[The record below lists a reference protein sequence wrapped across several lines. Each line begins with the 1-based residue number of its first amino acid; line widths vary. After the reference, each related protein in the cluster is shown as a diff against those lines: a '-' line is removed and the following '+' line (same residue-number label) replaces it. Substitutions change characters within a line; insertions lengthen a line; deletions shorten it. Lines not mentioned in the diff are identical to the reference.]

1 MNRQLASIIWPFMA
15 QTKQHF
21 WSRLASFCFVLC
33 LHPLLGT
40 SCTQAQDVQSEAA
53 MAAYADA
60 ANFQTGGAIDLAID
74 GWQSFLTKYPKHPM
88 VADAAHYLGVCY
100 MQQEMPDYSAAA
112 KAFGTALQKPKYDLR
127 EESLANYG
135 WCNYISS
142 GEGEQK
148 DQAKLQLALDAFQ
161 RLLKESPK
169 TRFMDRALFY
179 SGEAAY
185 GMGNSQQAIGYY
197 DRMLKMPTAK
207 ASQLRCDAFYARGVA
222 YEELKQFDEALNSFR
237 QLLQVCDRAELI
249 TDVQLR
255 MGDMLIMRKD
265 YAAAIDSFS
274 DAMESTQQADD
285 RAYALF
291 RQAFAHVQNKAP
303 AEAAKKYDRLL
314 VEYPK
319 SKYAS
324 AAILASA
331 QSTYRSGD
339 IDEAAKRFRRVL
351 QQNNRI
357 AATEAAHWLARIEI
371 KKQRPADAAR
381 IAREQI
387 QRGVEGRF
395 AVDLRLD
402 LAEALSMNSQTL
414 KESMTMFERI
424 YRENRD
430 SPLASRALYNAAFS
444 ALQIQDPEKALSL
457 ALEFI
462 KRFPNDQLVP
472 DIKFVAAES
481 QLLTKQNSAAA
492 DTYTHL
498 LESTRKD
505 NLQRP
510 IWVLR
515 AGSALITA
523 ERFKDVTRIL
533 RTELANLPEQTQKAE
548 AHFLIGQAFR
558 KAGDNKQ
565 AANAFQ
571 ASVASDPN
579 WARADE
585 ALLLSGQ
592 SRAAFGDTGNAI
604 NDWQQVIKR
613 GKNPA
618 MVAQATYQLA
628 QLANANQK
636 YKEAIELYNQVL
648 DGQTTLELLPYAL
661 YGKGNALM
669 QTQNFKA
676 ALQPLTEMLQKHPN
690 HPLQGE
696 AMLARGIAR
705 RNLGQNAGAGEDLEN
720 FLRTKPTGISLGH
733 ALFEA
738 ALIDQKNKQ
747 AGKAAAKL
755 ESLIRQVP
763 DYPSTDEVLYELG
776 WALQD
781 SSDERGAI
789 SSFNRL
795 VKEYPTSPLVAES
808 AYYLGQKAYS
818 ESRWQDAAKHFQLAC
833 TKAKDKALAEKAYYR
848 LGWSRF
854 KTEDYA
860 ASEQAFSEMANNYPQ
875 GELIFDAKTMVAEC
889 RFKRS
894 EYQTALAGYEVARA
908 GIESRNETAKNVL
921 DKSERQVRELVFLHG
936 GQSAAQLK
944 KWQTAIE
951 WYNALRKRF
960 PSSEYLPQIF
970 YETGFAYQQL
980 EQTAQALQFY
990 QEVADNYRTSAAA
1003 RARFMMGEIHFANRD
1018 YDKAIPEFQRV
1029 MYGFGA
1035 DQAPAD
1041 IKNWQAKSG
1050 FEAARCSDLLLQE
1063 AKTENARSKAKN
1075 YATGFYQY
1083 VLEKHPNHELAA
1095 KSRDRL
1101 EKLK

>member
-1 MNRQLASIIWPFMA
+1 MNKQLAPITWPFIA
-15 QTKQHF
+15 QTTQSV
-21 WSRLASFCFVLC
+21 WSRSAIFCFVLC
-33 LHPLLGT
+33 LHLSLEM
-40 SCTQAQDVQSEAA
+40 SHVQAQDANSEAA

-100 MQQEMPDYSAAA
+100 MQQEMPDYVAAA
-112 KAFGTALQKPKYDLR
+112 KAFGKALQKPTYELR
-127 EESLANYG
+127 EESLANFG
-135 WCNYISS
+135 WCNYIAS
-142 GEGEQK
+142 GEGKQR
-148 DQAKLQLALDAFQ
+148 DQAKLKLALDAFQ

-197 DRMLKMPTAK
+197 DRMLTMPNAK
-207 ASQLRCDAFYARGVA
+207 ASQLKCDALYARGVA
-222 YEELKQFDEALNSFR
+222 YEELKQFDQALISFR
-237 QLLQVCDRAELI
+237 QLLKDCDRAELI
-249 TDVQLR
+249 TDVLLR
-255 MGDMLIMRKD
+255 MGDMLIMQKD
-265 YAAAIDSFS
+265 YVTAIDTFSAAIN
-274 DAMESTQQADD
+274 STQEPDD

-291 RQAFAHVQNKAP
+291 RQAFAHVQAKAP

-314 VEYPK
+314 AEYPK
-319 SKYAS
+319 SSYAS

-331 QSTYRSGD
+331 QSTYRSGNV
-339 IDEAAKRFRRVL
+339 DEAAKRFRRVL
-351 QQNNRI
+351 KQNNRT
-357 AATEAAHWLARIEI
+357 AATEAAHWLCRIEI
-371 KKQRPADAAR
+371 KKQRSAEAAR

-387 QRGVEGRF
+387 QRGAAGPF

-402 LAEALSMNSQTL
+402 LAESLSMNPQTL
-414 KESMTMFERI
+414 DESMTMFEQI
-424 YRENRD
+424 YREHVD

-444 ALQIQDPEKALSL
+444 ALQIQNPRKALTLS
-457 ALEFI
+457 LEFI
-462 KRFPNDQLVP
+462 KRFPNDVLVP

-492 DTYTHL
+492 DTYIHL
-498 LESTRKD
+498 LESTRND
-505 NLQRP
+505 NMQRP

-523 ERFKDVTRIL
+523 ERFQDVTRIL
-533 RTELANLPEQTQKAE
+533 KSELENLPEPGQKAE
-548 AHFLIGQAFR
+548 AHLLIGQAFR
-558 KAGDNKQ
+558 KTGDDKQ

-571 ASVASDPN
+571 ASIAADSN

-585 ALLLSGQ
+585 TLLLSGQ
-592 SRAAFGDTGNAI
+592 SRAASGDTGNATK
-604 NDWQQVIKR
+604 DWQRVIKR

-618 MVAQATYQLA
+618 MVAQAKYQLA
-628 QLANANQK
+628 QLANTKQR
-636 YKEAIELYNQVL
+636 YQEAIELYDQVIN
-648 DGQTTLELLPYAL
+648 GESSQELLPYAL

-669 QTQNFKA
+669 QTQNFRA
-676 ALQPLTEMLQKHPN
+676 AVKPLTEMLEKHPK
-690 HPLQGE
+690 HPLEGE

-705 RNLGQNAGAGEDLEN
+705 RNMGQDSEAAEDLAT
-720 FLRTKPTGISLGH
+720 FLRTKPSGLSLGH
-733 ALFEA
+733 ALYEA

-747 AGKAAAKL
+747 SDKAAAKL
-755 ESLIRQVP
+755 ETLTREVP
-763 DYPSTDEVLYELG
+763 DYPSMDAVLYELG
-776 WALQD
+776 WSLQESGND
-781 SSDERGAI
+781 PAAI
-789 SSFNRL
+789 NYFNQL
-795 VKEYPTSPLVAES
+795 VKEYPTSPLVADS
-808 AYYLGQKAYS
+808 AYFLGQKAYS
-818 ESRWQDAAKHFQLAC
+818 KRRWQDAAEQFKLVCAT
-833 TKAKDKALAEKAYYR
+833 TKDNALAEKAHYR
-848 LGWSRF
+848 LGWSMF
-854 KTEDYA
+854 KTENYV
-860 ASEQAFSEMANNYPQ
+860 ASEQSFSKMANDYPQ
-875 GELIFDAKTMVAEC
+875 GELVFDAKTMIAEC

-894 EYQTALAGYEVARA
+894 EYQTALAGYEAARA

-921 DKSERQVRELVFLHG
+921 NKSERQVRELVFLHG

-980 EQTAQALQFY
+980 EKTEKALEFY
-990 QEVADNYRTSAAA
+990 QEVANNYRNSTAA
-1003 RARFMMGEIHFANRD
+1003 RARFMMGEIYFSNRE

-1029 MYGFGA
+1029 MYGFGS
-1035 DQAPAD
+1035 DQAPED

-1050 FEAARCSDLLLQE
+1050 FEAGRCSDLLLQE
-1063 AKTENARSKAKN
+1063 AKTDNAKDKAKN

>member
-15 QTKQHF
+15 QTRQQYWF
-21 WSRLASFCFVLC
+21 RLAIFCLVLS
-33 LHPLLGT
+33 LHPLLGM
-40 SCTQAQDVQSEAA
+40 SRIQAQDAKSEAA

-88 VADAAHYLGVCY
+88 TADAAHYLGVCY
-100 MQQEMPDYSAAA
+100 MQQEMPDYVAAA
-112 KAFGTALQKPKYDLR
+112 KAFGKALQKPKYNLR

-135 WCNYISS
+135 WCNYIAS
-142 GEGEQK
+142 GEDEPR
-148 DQAKLQLALDAFQ
+148 DQAKLKLALDAFQ

-185 GMGNSQQAIGYY
+185 GMGNSQQAIVYY
-197 DRMLKMPTAK
+197 DRMLTMPNAK
-207 ASQLRCDAFYARGVA
+207 ASQLRCDAFYAKGVA
-222 YEELKQFDEALNSFR
+222 YEELKQFDQALNSFR
-237 QLLQVCDRAELI
+237 QLLKVCDRAELI

-255 MGDMLIMRKD
+255 MGDMLIMQKD
-265 YAAAIDSFS
+265 YAAAIDAFS
-274 DAMESTQQADD
+274 DAMESTQEADD

-291 RQAFAHVQNKAP
+291 RQAFAHVQAKAP

-314 VEYPK
+314 AEYPK
-319 SKYAS
+319 SNYAG

-331 QSTYRSGD
+331 QSTYRSGN

-357 AATEAAHWLARIEI
+357 AATEAAHWLSRIEI

-402 LAEALSMNSQTL
+402 LAEALSMNPQTL
-414 KESMTMFERI
+414 KESMTMFEQI
-424 YRENRD
+424 YRQNPD
-430 SPLASRALYNAAFS
+430 NPLASRALYNAAFS
-444 ALQIQDPEKALSL
+444 ALQIQNPEKALSL

-462 KRFPNDQLVP
+462 KRFPNDVLVP

-505 NLQRP
+505 NIQRP
-510 IWVLR
+510 IWILR

-523 ERFKDVTRIL
+523 ERFKDVIRIL
-533 RTELANLPEQTQKAE
+533 KTELANLPEPDQKAE
-548 AHFLIGQAFR
+548 AHFLIGQAAR
-558 KAGDNKQ
+558 KAGDNQQ

-571 ASVASDPN
+571 ASIASDPN

-604 NDWQQVIKR
+604 KDWQKVVKR
-613 GKNPA
+613 GKTPA
-618 MVAQATYQLA
+618 TVAQAKYQLA
-628 QLANANQK
+628 QLANASQR
-636 YKEAIELYNQVL
+636 YQEAIKFYDQVI
-648 DGQTTLELLPYAL
+648 DGESTPELLPYAL

-669 QTQNFKA
+669 QTQKFETA
-676 ALQPLTEMLQKHPN
+676 IQPLTEMLQKHPN

-696 AMLARGIAR
+696 ALLARGIAK
-705 RNLGQNAGAGEDLEN
+705 RNMGLNEEAREDLET
-720 FLRTKPTGISLGH
+720 FLRSKPTGISLGH
-733 ALFEA
+733 ALYEA

-747 AGKAAAKL
+747 SAKAAAKL
-755 ESLIRQVP
+755 EALTRDVP
-763 DYPSTDEVLYELG
+763 DYPSMDEVLYELG
-776 WALQD
+776 WSLQE
-781 SSDERGAI
+781 SGNEPRAI
-789 SSFNRL
+789 KYFNKL
-795 VKEYPTSPLVAES
+795 VKDYPTSPLVAES

-818 ESRWQDAAKHFQLAC
+818 ESRWKDAAKQFKLAC
-833 TKAKDKALAEKAYYR
+833 AKATDQALAEKAYYR
-848 LGWSRF
+848 LGWSMF

-875 GELIFDAKTMVAEC
+875 GKLIFDAKTMVAEC

-894 EYQTALAGYEVARA
+894 DYQTALAGYEAARA
-908 GIESRNETAKNVL
+908 GIESRNETAKNIL

-936 GQSAAQLK
+936 GK
-944 KWQTAIE
+944 
-951 WYNALRKRF
+951 
-960 PSSEYLPQIF
+960 
-970 YETGFAYQQL
+970 
-980 EQTAQALQFY
+980 
-990 QEVADNYRTSAAA
+990 
-1003 RARFMMGEIHFANRD
+1003 
-1018 YDKAIPEFQRV
+1018 
-1029 MYGFGA
+1029 
-1035 DQAPAD
+1035 
-1041 IKNWQAKSG
+1041 
-1050 FEAARCSDLLLQE
+1050 
-1063 AKTENARSKAKN
+1063 
-1075 YATGFYQY
+1075 
-1083 VLEKHPNHELAA
+1083 VLHN
-1095 KSRDRL
+1095 
-1101 EKLK
+1101 

>member
-15 QTKQHF
+15 QTKQNF
-21 WSRLASFCFVLC
+21 GSRLVIFCFVLC
-33 LHPLLGT
+33 LHPLLGM
-40 SCTQAQDVQSEAA
+40 SHVQAQDAKSEAT

-74 GWQSFLTKYPKHPM
+74 GWKSFLTKYPKHPM
-88 VADAAHYLGVCY
+88 AADAAHYLGVCY
-100 MQQEMPDYSAAA
+100 MQQESPDYVAAA
-112 KAFGTALQKPKYDLR
+112 KAFGRALQKSKYDLR
-127 EESLANYG
+127 EESLANFG
-135 WCNYISS
+135 WCNYIAS
-142 GEGEQK
+142 GDGEQR
-148 DQAKLQLALDAFQ
+148 DQAKLKLALDAFQ

-185 GMGNSQQAIGYY
+185 GMGKSQQAIGYY
-197 DRMLKMPTAK
+197 DRMLTMPSAK

-222 YEELKQFDEALNSFR
+222 YEELKQFDQALNSFR
-237 QLLQVCDRAELI
+237 QLLKGCDRAELI

-255 MGDMLIMRKD
+255 MGDMLIMQKD
-265 YAAAIDSFS
+265 YAAAIDSFN
-274 DAMESTQQADD
+274 DAIESTQETDD

-291 RQAFAHVQNKAP
+291 RQAFAHVQAKAP

-314 VEYPK
+314 AEYPDTD
-319 SKYAS
+319 YAS

-331 QSTYRSGD
+331 QSTYRSGN

-351 QQNNRI
+351 QQNNRV
-357 AATEAAHWLARIEI
+357 AATEAAHWLSRIEI
-371 KKQRPADAAR
+371 KKQHPADAAR

-402 LAEALSMNSQTL
+402 LAEALSMNPQTL

-424 YRENRD
+424 YREHSE

-444 ALQIQDPEKALSL
+444 ALQVQNPKKALSL

-462 KRFPNDQLVP
+462 KRFPNDILVP

-481 QLLTKQNSAAA
+481 QLLTQQNSAAA

-505 NLQRP
+505 NIQRP

-533 RTELANLPEQTQKAE
+533 KSELTNLPEPGQQAE

-558 KAGDNKQ
+558 KAEDNKQ
-565 AANAFQ
+565 AATAFQ
-571 ASVASDPN
+571 ASIASDPN
-579 WARADE
+579 WARAEE

-592 SRAAFGDTGNAI
+592 SRAALGDTGNAI
-604 NDWQQVIKR
+604 KDWQQVVKR
-613 GKNPA
+613 GKNQA
-618 MVAQATYQLA
+618 MIAQAKYQLA
-628 QLANANQK
+628 QVSNASQR
-636 YKEAIELYNQVL
+636 YQEAIELYDQVISSES
-648 DGQTTLELLPYAL
+648 TPELIPYAL

-669 QTQNFKA
+669 QTQKFGA
-676 ALQPLTEMLQKHPN
+676 AVKPLTEMLEQHPD

-696 AMLARGIAR
+696 ATLARGIAR
-705 RNLGQNAGAGEDLEN
+705 RNLGQDAEAGEDLEN
-720 FLRTKPTGISLGH
+720 FLRTKPTGTSLGH
-733 ALFEA
+733 ALYEA

-747 AGKAAAKL
+747 ADKAAAKL
-755 ESLIRQVP
+755 ESLVRQVP
-763 DYPSTDEVLYELG
+763 DYPSMDEVLYELG
-776 WALQD
+776 WSLQE
-781 SSDERGAI
+781 SSNEPGAI
-789 SSFNRL
+789 KYFNKL
-795 VKEYPTSPLVAES
+795 VTEHPTSPLVAES

-818 ESRWQDAAKHFQLAC
+818 KGRWQDAAKQFRVAC
-833 TKAKDKALAEKAYYR
+833 AKATDKALAEKSYYR
-848 LGWSRF
+848 LGWSMF

-860 ASEQAFSEMANNYPQ
+860 ASEQAFSEMAKNYPQ

-894 EYQTALAGYEVARA
+894 EYQTALAGYEAARA

-944 KWQTAIE
+944 QWQTAIE

-980 EQTAQALQFY
+980 ENTAKALEFY
-990 QEVADNYRTSAAA
+990 QEVADNYRTSTAA
-1003 RARFMMGEIHFANRD
+1003 RARFMMGEIHFANRE

-1035 DQAPAD
+1035 DKAPAD
-1041 IKNWQAKSG
+1041 IKNWQAKSA
-1050 FEAARCSDLLLQE
+1050 FEAGRCSDLLLQE
-1063 AKTENARSKAKN
+1063 AKTDKARDKART

>member
-15 QTKQHF
+15 QTRQHF
-21 WSRLASFCFVLC
+21 WCCLASFCFVLC
-33 LHPLLGT
+33 LHPLLGI
-40 SCTQAQDVQSEAA
+40 SRTQAQDAQSEAA

-60 ANFQTGGAIDLAID
+60 ANFQTGGAIELAID
-74 GWQSFLTKYPKHPM
+74 GWRAFLTKYPKHPM
-88 VADAAHYLGVCY
+88 AADAAHYLGVCY
-100 MQQEMPDYSAAA
+100 MQQEIPDYASAAQ
-112 KAFGTALQKPKYDLR
+112 AFGKAIQQPKYDLR

-135 WCNYISS
+135 WCNYIAS

-148 DQAKLQLALDAFQ
+148 DQAKLKLALNAFQ
-161 RLLKESPK
+161 QLLQESPK

-197 DRMLKMPTAK
+197 DRLLKMPNAK
-207 ASQLRCDAFYARGVA
+207 TSQLRCDAFYARGVA

-237 QLLQVCDRAELI
+237 QLLKGCERAELI

-265 YAAAIDSFS
+265 YAAAIDAFS

-291 RQAFAHVQNKAP
+291 RQAFAHVQAKAP

-314 VEYPK
+314 AEYPK
-319 SKYAS
+319 SNYAS

-357 AATEAAHWLARIEI
+357 AATEAAHWLSRIEI
-371 KKQRPADAAR
+371 KKQRPADAVR

-387 QRGVEGRF
+387 QRGVEGQF
-395 AVDLRLD
+395 AVDLQLD
-402 LAEALSMNSQTL
+402 LAEALSMNPQTL

-424 YRENRD
+424 YRENPD

-444 ALQIQDPEKALSL
+444 ALQIQNPQKALSL

-462 KRFPNDQLVP
+462 KRFPADELVP
-472 DIKFVAAES
+472 DIKFVAAEG
-481 QLLTKQNSAAA
+481 QLLTQQNSAAA

-505 NLQRP
+505 NIQRP

-533 RTELANLPEQTQKAE
+533 KTELANLPERSQKAE

-558 KAGDNKQ
+558 KAGDNQQ

-571 ASVASDPN
+571 ASIASDPN
-579 WARADE
+579 GARADE
-585 ALLLSGQ
+585 ALLLLGQ
-592 SRAAFGDTGNAI
+592 SRTAFGDTGNAI
-604 NDWQQVIKR
+604 KDWQQVIKR

-618 MVAQATYQLA
+618 MVAQAKYQLA
-628 QLANANQK
+628 QLANANQRH
-636 YKEAIELYNQVL
+636 KEAIEYYNQVI
-648 DGQTTLELLPYAL
+648 GNESTPELLPYAL

-669 QTQNFKA
+669 QTQKFEA
-676 ALQPLTEMLQKHPN
+676 AIQPLTEMLQKYPN

-705 RNLGQNAGAGEDLEN
+705 RNVGQDAGAGEDLEN
-720 FLRTKPTGISLGH
+720 FLQTKPTGISLGH
-733 ALFEA
+733 ALYEA

-747 AGKAAAKL
+747 SGKAAAKL

-776 WALQD
+776 WSLQE
-781 SSDERGAI
+781 SDNEPGAI
-789 SSFNRL
+789 KYFNKL
-795 VKEYPTSPLVAES
+795 VKEYPSSPLVAES
-808 AYYLGQKAYS
+808 A
-818 ESRWQDAAKHFQLAC
+818 
-833 TKAKDKALAEKAYYR
+833 
-848 LGWSRF
+848 
-854 KTEDYA
+854 
-860 ASEQAFSEMANNYPQ
+860 
-875 GELIFDAKTMVAEC
+875 
-889 RFKRS
+889 
-894 EYQTALAGYEVARA
+894 
-908 GIESRNETAKNVL
+908 
-921 DKSERQVRELVFLHG
+921 
-936 GQSAAQLK
+936 
-944 KWQTAIE
+944 
-951 WYNALRKRF
+951 
-960 PSSEYLPQIF
+960 
-970 YETGFAYQQL
+970 
-980 EQTAQALQFY
+980 
-990 QEVADNYRTSAAA
+990 
-1003 RARFMMGEIHFANRD
+1003 
-1018 YDKAIPEFQRV
+1018 
-1029 MYGFGA
+1029 
-1035 DQAPAD
+1035 
-1041 IKNWQAKSG
+1041 
-1050 FEAARCSDLLLQE
+1050 
-1063 AKTENARSKAKN
+1063 
-1075 YATGFYQY
+1075 
-1083 VLEKHPNHELAA
+1083 
-1095 KSRDRL
+1095 
-1101 EKLK
+1101 